1 MGQGPA
7 PVSRAAPLLDGLVE
21 RVSAPDALLVPIVRR
36 SIAHRIRSASR
47 TPGSGAPEFG
57 AARSRGPIAVHTDAA
72 NEQHYEVPAAVFELV
87 LGPRLKY
94 SSALFEPD
102 TTSLAA
108 AEDAMLE
115 LTCRRAGIEDGQQIL
130 ELGCGWGSLTLWMA
144 EKFPGARVT
153 AISNSHSQREFIETR
168 AAERGL
174 TVDVRTMDVQELAL
188 GRRFDRVVSVEMFE
202 HVRNHAAL
210 LERVA
215 RHLEPGGAL
224 FVHVFA
230 HRAHGYEF
238 EDTWMTRRFFQGG
251 VMPVHG
257 WLGHLENAP
266 LAPVKDWWLNGTH
279 YARTADAW
287 LENFDANRAALH
299 EVFARQNG
307 AGQAAAELRAWRLF
321 FIACREIFAAGDGE
335 EYGVSH
341 TLLRTGR
348 E

>member
-1 MGQGPA
+1 MGQGPGQ
-7 PVSRAAPLLDGLVE
+7 VSRAAPLLDGIVE

-47 TPGSGAPEFG
+47 TPGNGASEFG
-57 AARSRGPIAVHTDAA
+57 AARSRGPIAVHTAAA
-72 NEQHYEVPAAVFELV
+72 NEQHYEVPAEVFELV

-94 SSALFEPD
+94 SSALFEPG
-102 TTSLAA
+102 TTTLAA
-108 AEDAMLE
+108 AEEAMLE
-115 LTCRRAGIEDGQQIL
+115 LTCRRAGIEDGMQIL
-130 ELGCGWGSLTLWMA
+130 ELGCGWGSLALWMA
-144 EKFPGARVT
+144 EKFPNAGVT
-153 AISNSHSQREFIETR
+153 AISNSNSQREFIHAR
-168 AAERGL
+168 ATERGL

-210 LERVA
+210 LQRVA
-215 RHLEPGGAL
+215 GHLEPGGAL

-257 WLGHLENAP
+257 WLGHLESPA
-266 LAPVKDWWLNGTH
+266 LVPVEEWWLNGHH
-279 YARTADAW
+279 YAKTADAW
-287 LENFDANRAALH
+287 LKNFDANSAELRD
-299 EVFARQNG
+299 VFARENG
-307 AGQAAAELRAWRLF
+307 PGQAGAELRAWRLF

-341 TLLRTGR
+341 TLLRTSR

>member
-1 MGQGPA
+1 M
-7 PVSRAAPLLDGLVE
+7 SRAAPILDGLVE

-36 SIAHRIRSASR
+36 SIAHRIRVAAKSPA
-47 TPGSGAPEFG
+47 SGAAQFA

-72 NEQHYEVPAAVFELV
+72 NEQHYEVPAGVFELL

-94 SSALFEPD
+94 SSALYED
-102 TTSLAA
+102 GVTGLAE
-108 AEDAMLE
+108 AEEAMLA
-115 LTCRRAGIEDGQQIL
+115 LTCQRAGIEDGMEIL

-144 EKFPGARVT
+144 EKYPNARVT
-153 AISNSHSQREFIETR
+153 AISNSNSQREFIQAR

-174 TVDVRTMDVQELAL
+174 EVEVQTMDVQNLAL
-188 GRRFDRVVSVEMFE
+188 AKRFDRVVSVEMFE

-215 RHLEPGGAL
+215 EHLEPGGAL

-257 WLGHLENAP
+257 WLGHLKDPP
-266 LAPVKDWWLNGTH
+266 LAPVKEWWLDGTH

-287 LENFDANRAALH
+287 LDNFDAHRDELH
-299 EVFARQNG
+299 EVFTRENG
-307 AGQAAAELRAWRLF
+307 PGQAAAELRAWRLF
-321 FIACREIFAAGDGE
+321 FIACREIFAAGGGE

-341 TLLRTGR
+341 TLLRTTP

>member
-1 MGQGPA
+1 M
-7 PVSRAAPLLDGLVE
+7 SRSAPLLDGLIE

-47 TPGSGAPEFG
+47 TPGNGVIEFG

-72 NEQHYEVPAAVFELV
+72 NKQHYEVPAAVFELV

-94 SSALFEPD
+94 SSALFETGSED
-102 TTSLAA
+102 LGA
-108 AEDAMLE
+108 AEEAMLE
-115 LTCRRAGIEDGQQIL
+115 LTCRRAGVEDGMEIL

-144 EKFPGARVT
+144 EKFPNARVT
-153 AISNSHSQREFIETR
+153 AISNSNSQREFIEER

-174 TVDVRTMDVQELAL
+174 KVDIRTMDVQKLSL
-188 GRRFDRVVSVEMFE
+188 DRRFDRVVSVEMFE
-202 HVRNHAAL
+202 HVRNHVAL

-215 RHLEPGGAL
+215 EHLEPGGAL

-257 WLGHLENAP
+257 WLGHLENPA
-266 LAPVKDWWLNGTH
+266 LAPVEQWWLSGTH
-279 YARTADAW
+279 YAKTADAW
-287 LENFDANRAALH
+287 LENFDANRAGLH
-299 EVFARQNG
+299 QVFARENG
-307 AGQAAAELRAWRLF
+307 RGQAAAELRAWRLF
-321 FIACREIFAAGDGE
+321 FIACREIFAAGGGE

-341 TLLRTGR
+341 TLLRTAQ